1 MMRVSLAF
9 SALFLL
15 CACPVATVEGDEGG
29 GGLAPNIPPPD
40 CDRDG
45 FDVDFSTATAGVGRR
60 GGKRYLRYDVRGEG
74 DVYDRLEV
82 VAYLRDDEETLPAG
96 DEPIRLFA
104 DDGLAN
110 CETCV
115 IAYRGCDG
123 NTCAET
129 YLADGDLLVSSSGGE
144 GDRFAAKLVW
154 DRGQSIFREVD
165 GDGEV
170 HERGYEFCGSNLTF
184 EAPIGNDR
192 KGSCSDTG
200 NGSKV
205 GSLLSDWA
213 LPNCYGDMV
222 GLHDDCGRVKAKV
235 LMLTTGWCPACRTR
249 VPQMETEISAK
260 VDEGAQVYYLLG
272 EMGRGEP
279 PSPAACM
286 GYARG
291 KGIDPARVLIDN
303 AQIPNGRYISF
314 YNTVYGRPFDQPDLD
329 QNNADAVNAAFTQQ
343 VYTKLSTCP
352 TMTDQDE
359 DGEPDYS
366 WGLPYTAVLDG
377 ENNRYVWGSGSAQV
391 CPSPYRDHSNAVNEL
406 VAP

>member
-60 GGKRYLRYDVRGEG
+60 GGKRYLRYDVRGDG

-205 GSLLSDWA
+205 GSHLSDWA